1 MFMNYRFVAI
11 DVDGTLLDSN
21 KNLST
26 YTKKIIQQC
35 IANGITVCICTGRPV
50 QTIARFTELLGV
62 HELPAVQEMPF
73 ILYNG
78 AMVAVGEN
86 HDIIFERPLSEK
98 AGKELL
104 SLGQTL
110 GSTLIA
116 WSQNKLYV
124 NELNDRI
131 ENYCTITPIEPIVI
145 TDADT
150 LAKQG
155 ITKMIWYDDAARMPA
170 LIDALN
176 ANPVCREINYFTSNP
191 LFLELV
197 DKRCS
202 KGLAIEQLIRH
213 LNIPREETIA
223 IGDGYNDIPMLEY
236 AGLGIAMGNACDAVK
251 AAADTVTDTNDN
263 DGVANALIQY
273 FNL

>member
-1 MFMNYRFVAI
+1 MNYRFVAI

-26 YTKKIIQQC
+26 YTKETIQRC
-35 IANGITVCICTGRPV
+35 ITNGVTVCICTGRPV
-50 QTIARFTELLGV
+50 QTINRFTELLSGDTF
-62 HELPAVQEMPF
+62 PAIREMPF

-78 AMVAVGEN
+78 AMVAVGPEHN
-86 HDIIFERPLSEK
+86 IIFEQALSED
-98 AGKELL
+98 AGKALL
-104 SLGQTL
+104 TLGQEL
-110 GSTLIA
+110 GSTLIV
-116 WSQNKLYV
+116 WSKNKLYV
-124 NELNDRI
+124 NEFNTRI
-131 ENYCTITPIEPIVI
+131 ENYCTITPIEPILI
-145 TDADT
+145 TDPDA

-155 ITKMIWYDDAARMPA
+155 ITKMIWYDDAERMPA

-176 ANPVCREINYFTSNP
+176 AQPVRREINYFTSNP

-202 KGLAIEQLIRH
+202 KGLAIEQLIKY
-213 LNIPREETIA
+213 LGIPREETIA

-236 AGLGIAMGNACDAVK
+236 AGLGIAMRNACDAVK

-263 DGVANALIQY
+263 DGVAKALVQH
-273 FNL
+273 FHL

>member
-1 MFMNYRFVAI
+1 MNYRFVAI

-21 KNLST
+21 KKLST
-26 YTKKIIQQC
+26 YNKETIQQC
-35 IANGITVCICTGRPV
+35 IRKGITICICTGRPL
-50 QTIARFTELLGV
+50 QTIDRFTELLGAK
-62 HELPAVQEMPF
+62 ECPAVREMPF

-78 AMVAVGEN
+78 AMVAVGEK
-86 HDIIFERPLSEK
+86 HDIIFEQPLSEN

-104 SLGQTL
+104 SLGQEL

-116 WSQNKLYV
+116 WSKNKLYV
-124 NELNDRI
+124 NEFNARI
-131 ENYCTITPIEPIVI
+131 ENYCTITPVEPILI
-145 TDADT
+145 TDPDA

-155 ITKMIWYDDAARMPA
+155 ITKMIWYDDAERMPA
-170 LIDALN
+170 LIDTLN
-176 ANPVCREINYFTSNP
+176 TKPVRQEINYFTSNP

-213 LNIPREETIA
+213 LGISREETIA
-223 IGDGYNDIPMLEY
+223 IGDGYNDIPMLSY

-251 AAADTVTDTNDN
+251 AAADAVTDTNDN
-263 DGVANALIQY
+263 DGVAKALIRY
-273 FNL
+273 FT

>member
-1 MFMNYRFVAI
+1 MNYHFVAI

-21 KNLST
+21 KQLSPF
-26 YTKKIIQQC
+26 TKDTIQRC
-35 IANGITVCICTGRPV
+35 IARGITVCICTGRPL
-50 QTIARFTELLGV
+50 QTIDRFTELLGV
-62 HELPAVQEMPF
+62 KECPAIQEMPF

-78 AMVAVGEN
+78 AMVAVGEK
-86 HDIIFERPLSEK
+86 HDIIFEQPLSETT
-98 AGKELL
+98 GKTILN
-104 SLGQTL
+104 LGQKL

-124 NELNDRI
+124 NELNERI
-131 ENYCTITPIEPIVI
+131 ENYSTITPVEPIVI
-145 TDADT
+145 TDPDA

-155 ITKMIWYDDAARMPA
+155 ITKMIWYDEAKRMPA

-176 ANPVCREINYFTSNP
+176 AYPVRQEINYFTSNP

-202 KGLAIEQLIRH
+202 KGLAIEHLIH
-213 LNIPREETIA
+213 YLGIPREETIA

-236 AGLGIAMGNACDAVK
+236 AGLGIAMGNASDAVK
-251 AAADTVTDTNDN
+251 AAADAVTDTNDN
-263 DGVANALIQY
+263 DGVAKALIQY
-273 FNL
+273 LL

>member
-1 MFMNYRFVAI
+1 MQYRFVAI
-11 DVDGTLLDSN
+11 DVDGTLLDNN
-21 KNLST
+21 KKLSP
-26 YTKKIIQQC
+26 YTKETIQRC
-35 IANGITVCICTGRPV
+35 IANGVTVCICTGRPV
-50 QTIARFTELLGV
+50 QTIERFTELLGV
-62 HELPAVQEMPF
+62 GEMLAIGEMPF

-78 AMVAVGEN
+78 AMVAVGRE
-86 HDIIFERPLSEK
+86 HDIIFEQPLSET

-104 SLGQTL
+104 LLGQEL

-116 WSQNKLYV
+116 WSKNKLYV
-124 NELNDRI
+124 NEFNTRI
-131 ENYCTITPIEPIVI
+131 ENYCTITPVEPLLI
-145 TDADT
+145 TDPDA

-155 ITKMIWYDDAARMPA
+155 ITKMIWYDEAERMPA

-176 ANPVCREINYFTSNP
+176 AKPVRQEINYFTSNP

-213 LNIPREETIA
+213 LGIPREETIA
-223 IGDGYNDIPMLEY
+223 IGDGYNDIPMLEF

-263 DGVANALIQY
+263 DGVAKALIRY
-273 FNL
+273 FSL

>member
-1 MFMNYRFVAI
+1 MNYRFVAI

-21 KNLST
+21 KNLSP
-26 YTKKIIQQC
+26 YTKETIQRC
-35 IANGITVCICTGRPV
+35 IANGVTVCICTGRPI
-50 QTIARFTELLGV
+50 QTIDRFTELLGV
-62 HELPAVQEMPF
+62 KDFPSIREMPF

-78 AMVAVGEN
+78 AMVTVGQT
-86 HDIIFERPLSEK
+86 HDIIFEQPLSET
-98 AGKELL
+98 AGEELL
-104 SLGQTL
+104 SLGQEL

-116 WSQNKLYV
+116 WSKNHLYV
-124 NELNDRI
+124 NELNARI
-131 ENYCTITPIEPIVI
+131 ENYCTITPVEPILI
-145 TDADT
+145 TDSKA

-155 ITKMIWYDDAARMPA
+155 ITKMIWYDAAERMPA

-176 ANPVCREINYFTSNP
+176 AKTIRQEINYFTSNP

-213 LNIPREETIA
+213 LGISREETIA
-223 IGDGYNDIPMLEY
+223 IGDGYNDIPMLSY

-251 AAADTVTDTNDN
+251 AAADTVTDTNDS
-263 DGVANALIQY
+263 DGVAKALIRY
-273 FNL
+273 FT